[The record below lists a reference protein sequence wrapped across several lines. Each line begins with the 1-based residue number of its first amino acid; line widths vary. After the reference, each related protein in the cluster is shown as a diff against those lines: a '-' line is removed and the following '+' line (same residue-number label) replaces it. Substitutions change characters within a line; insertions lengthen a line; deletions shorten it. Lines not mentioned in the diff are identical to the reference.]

1 MRTAALYAGLLGLVL
16 FALTLSVSEARHRT
30 KTSIGDGGDEVLR
43 RRIRAHGNFVEY
55 TPLILLLLALAEH
68 LGMGSL
74 FVHVLGLVLL
84 VSRISHAYGISQPR
98 EPFTFRMLGT
108 TGTLIVLVIAALYC
122 IWAFF

>member
-1 MRTAALYAGLLGLVL
+1 MRTAALYVGLLGLLL

-30 KTSIGDGGDEVLR
+30 KTAIGDGGDEVLR

-55 TPLILLLLALAEH
+55 VPLSLLLLALCEH

-74 FVHVLGLVLL
+74 FVHILGLVLL
-84 VSRISHAYGISQPR
+84 ISRIAHAHGISQPR
-98 EPFTFRMLGT
+98 EPLAFRMLGT
-108 TGTLIVLVIAALYC
+108 TGTLIVLIITALYC

>member
-30 KTSIGDGGDEVLR
+30 KTSIGDGGDEVPR
-43 RRIRAHGNFVEY
+43 RRIRAHGIFLEY
-55 TPLILLLLALAEH
+55 PPLTLLLLALSEH

-74 FVHVLGLVLL
+74 FVHVLGLALL
-84 VSRISHAYGISQPR
+84 ASRVSHAYGISQPR
-98 EPFTFRMLGT
+98 EPLTFRMLGM
-108 TGTLIVLVIAALYC
+108 TGTLIVLVITALYC